1 MLIEYDSVLGVNTTS
16 LTTRNSG
23 LNMKKSTPY
32 IIALIALVLG
42 FGGSWYVQNSKP
54 IKLEVGRWYGD
65 QAKTLADFEL
75 RDQNNQPFGV
85 AQLKGKWN
93 LLYFGFTHCPD
104 ICPVSLQALTDM
116 MEAINNKDVRDDIR
130 VTFVSVDPDRDTPEV
145 LKSYIEYFNPSFVGA
160 TAPLPELKKLTASIG
175 IAHKLEKTSD
185 DQESY
190 LVSHSGAIVLL
201 NPKAELSGL
210 FGAPHD
216 ALAMAR
222 DMTKI
227 IEHN

>member
-1 MLIEYDSVLGVNTTS
+1 MLFEFQLGSGVNATP
-16 LTTRNSG
+16 LKTRQSS
-23 LNMKKSTPY
+23 LNMKKNTPY

-42 FGGSWYVQNSKP
+42 CGGSWYVQNSKP
-54 IKLEVGRWYGD
+54 VKLEVGRWYGD

-75 RDQNNQPFGV
+75 RDQNNQPFGI

-104 ICPVSLQALTDM
+104 ICPVSLQAMADM
-116 MEAINNKDVRDDIR
+116 MEAIDDKHVSDDIR
-130 VTFVSVDPDRDTPEV
+130 VTFVSVDPDRDTPAL
-145 LKSYIEYFNPSFVGA
+145 LKSYVEYFNPSFIGA
-160 TAPLPELKKLTASIG
+160 TAPLPELKKLTTSIG
-175 IAHKLEKTSD
+175 IVHKLEKNSD
-185 DQESY
+185 DQASY

-201 NPKAELSGL
+201 NPQAEFSGL
-210 FGAPHD
+210 FSAPHD

>member
-1 MLIEYDSVLGVNTTS
+1 M
-16 LTTRNSG
+16 R
-23 LNMKKSTPY
+23 KSTPY

-42 FGGSWYVQNSKP
+42 FGGSWFVQNSKP
-54 IKLEVGRWYGD
+54 VKLEVGRWFGD
-65 QAKTLADFEL
+65 QAKTLGEFEL
-75 RDQNNQPFGV
+75 HDQNNKPFGV
-85 AQLKGKWN
+85 SQLKGKWN
-93 LLYFGFTHCPD
+93 LLYFGYTHCPD
-104 ICPVSLQALTDM
+104 ICPISLQAMADM
-116 MEAINNKDVRDDIR
+116 MEAIDDKHVSDAIQ
-130 VTFVSVDPDRDTPEV
+130 VTFVSVDPDRDTPTL
-145 LKSYIEYFNPSFVGA
+145 LKSYVEYFNPAFLGA
-160 TAPLPELKKLTASIG
+160 TAPLPELKKLTSSIG

-201 NPKAELSGL
+201 NPQAEFSGL

-227 IEHN
+227 VEHN